1 MSRFRKLRWL
11 CAVAAVCALAPAQTQ
26 RENPPPGGV
35 KPLEPQAGAPA
46 EGGAAAPV
54 DPKTFVIGAEDVVLI
69 RVWREPE
76 LSGPVRVRTDGKI
89 SLPLGGEVVAAGK
102 TPEQLS
108 QDITKALGGFV
119 NSPLVIV
126 SVQEVRSKRYSITGE
141 VGRPGIY
148 PLVSPTTVIEA
159 IVQAGGLKEYAKKS
173 KITILRHG
181 KLLKF
186 NYNDVVRG
194 KNLAQ
199 NVLLEN
205 GDLIVVP

>member
-1 MSRFRKLRWL
+1 L
-11 CAVAAVCALAPAQTQ
+11 CALALSGALLCAQTKKD
-26 RENPPPGGV
+26 EPPPGGV
-35 KPLEPQAGAPA
+35 KPLEPAVGAPS
-46 EGGAAAPV
+46 ESGAAAPV
-54 DPKTFVIGAEDVVLI
+54 DPKSFILGPEDVVLI

-89 SLPLGGEVVAAGK
+89 SLPLGGELVAAGK

-108 QDITKALGGFV
+108 QDITKALSAFL

-141 VGRPGIY
+141 VMRPGIY

-159 IVQAGGLKEYAKKS
+159 IVQAGGLREYAKRK
-173 KITILRHG
+173 KITILRQG

-186 NYNDVVRG
+186 NYDEVVKG

-199 NVLLEN
+199 NVLLES
-205 GDLIVVP
+205 GDLVVIP